1 MWYAC
6 EEVVMALLDS
16 LLDKR
21 SELLSLARQHGA
33 SNVRLFGSVVR
44 RQETPS
50 SDVDILVDLSDESGF
65 DDYLALAEELE
76 ALIGRRVDLVT
87 SRGLSPFLK
96 GSVEREALS
105 L

>member
-1 MWYAC
+1 MP
-6 EEVVMALLDS
+6 LLES

-21 SELLSLARQHGA
+21 SELIAAARRHGA
-33 SNVRLFGSVVR
+33 SNIRLFGSVVR
-44 RQETPS
+44 GKETPS
-50 SDVDILVDLSDESGF
+50 SDVDLLVDLAEERGF

-87 SRGLSPFLK
+87 SRGVSPFLRPLI
-96 GSVEREALS
+96 EREALP

>member
-1 MWYAC
+1 MP
-6 EEVVMALLDS
+6 LLES
-16 LLDKR
+16 LLTKR
-21 SELLSLARQHGA
+21 SELVAAARRHGA

-44 RQETPS
+44 GEDTAA
-50 SDVDILVDLSDESGF
+50 SDIDILIDLSDDRGF

-76 ALIGRRVDLVT
+76 VLTGRRVDLVT

-96 GSVEREALS
+96 PIIDREALA

>member
-1 MWYAC
+1 MP
-6 EEVVMALLDS
+6 LLES

-21 SELLSLARQHGA
+21 SELIAAARRHGA
-33 SNVRLFGSVVR
+33 SNIRLFGSVVR
-44 RQETPS
+44 GEETPS
-50 SDVDILVDLSDESGF
+50 SDVDLLVDLAEERGF

-87 SRGLSPFLK
+87 SRGVSPFLRPLI
-96 GSVEREALS
+96 EREALP